1 MKKLDVLFE
10 GWGQNWVLGTL
21 ADDDRQ
27 IIFEYSAAALTRGL
41 ELSPRHLKLRVEAYG
56 GFPSYLNHLP
66 GLVSDALPDGW
77 GLLLMDRLFRQS
89 GRNPDA
95 VSPLDRLAFIGQRAM
110 GALSFRPS
118 VDLGANESDWS
129 LLQLAR
135 AAHDITDITD
145 ITDEGV
151 VALRV
156 LALAGGSP
164 HGARPKALVMYD
176 PKSRVVS
183 TRDGA
188 SGEPWLVKFQA
199 VVEHPEV
206 CAIEN
211 VYAAMARAC
220 DIRMGATEHF
230 PLDPKLAAFGTR
242 RFDRERGMRV
252 PVHSM
257 AGALHTNFRTPTL
270 DYETVLRAT
279 GFFTQDQSQ
288 VFNAFRLCVFNVVFN
303 NRDDHA
309 KNFSLRMNEQ
319 MRWDLAPG
327 YDLTYD
333 PGPGGHH
340 QTSVMGEAHKPAR
353 SHLMSLAGK
362 LALPTAEAALA
373 IDKACGVA
381 EGLGTALEQAG
392 VRRVTRQAVVKAVET
407 NVLHCGVAG
416 RTRKAAR
423 PATGNSRARKPN

>member
-1 MKKLDVLFE
+1 MKKLDVVFE

-21 ADDDRQ
+21 ADDDRHV
-27 IIFEYSAAALTRGL
+27 IFEYSAAALTHGL

-56 GFPSYLNHLP
+56 GFPSYLNQLP
-66 GLVSDALPDGW
+66 GLVCDALPDGW

-95 VSPLDRLAFIGQRAM
+95 VSPLDRLAFIGQHAM

-118 VDLGANESDWS
+118 QDLGTDGSDWS

-135 AAHDITDITD
+135 AAHDINAVTD

-183 TRDGA
+183 TREGA
-188 SGEPWLVKFQA
+188 PGEPWLVKFQA

-230 PLDPKLAAFGTR
+230 LLDPKLAAFGTR

-252 PVHSM
+252 PVHSL

-333 PGPGGHH
+333 PGPGGCH

-362 LALPTAEAALA
+362 LALPTADAALA

-381 EGLGTALEQAG
+381 EGLGRALEQAG

-407 NVLHCGVAG
+407 NALRCGVAG
-416 RTRKAAR
+416 PSKKAAR
-423 PATGNSRARKPN
+423 PARGNS

>member
-118 VDLGANESDWS
+118 EDLGANESDWS

-135 AAHDITDITD
+135 AAHDITD

-407 NVLHCGVAG
+407 NVLQCGFAG